1 MPQKRLIRLIRYR
14 LTKFEETKYS
24 LKEVADSIGASRPQV
39 FKVVKMIEDDGYTTF
54 EHDDTDKQVLTSS
67 EVALVK
73 ELFDFKA
80 TNDLTWSNA
89 VEQYFTKESED

>member
-1 MPQKRLIRLIRYR
+1 MTVYN
-14 LTKFEETKYS
+14 
-24 LKEVADSIGASRPQV
+24 
-39 FKVVKMIEDDGYTTF
+39 F

-67 EVALVK
+67 EVTLVK